1 MKLIGGGELGY
12 ILRADKLKLNFM
24 AYYIRMLD
32 LTETSPFYHDE
43 ERTFVNYSLT
53 NIDRQHMGL
62 ELAASYKLTKW
73 MSLTSAMAFGRY
85 TYIDRPKAKVS
96 LDNNAEIVRQEEV
109 FWKNYHVSNTPELAY
124 TGGVN
129 FSYDA
134 FFMNI
139 SANYTARN
147 WIDVNSVR
155 RTSLGL
161 DLVPDGDLKEEIL
174 DQEMYDN
181 QFSLDLFAGYTW
193 RLGNTFDKMKN
204 SHTLVFNVG
213 VNNLT
218 NNEDFVAIGFENN
231 RFDFED
237 KNVSKFQNRY
247 FYGNGINYFANITY
261 RF

>member
-1 MKLIGGGELGY
+1 
-12 ILRADKLKLNFM
+12 
-24 AYYIRMLD
+24 
-32 LTETSPFYHDE
+32 
-43 ERTFVNYSLT
+43 
-53 NIDRQHMGL
+53 MGL

-73 MSLTSAMAFGRY
+73 MSLSSALAMGRY
-85 TYIDRPKAKVS
+85 TYIDRPSANVT
-96 LDNNAEIVRQEEV
+96 LDNNAEVIRQEEV
-109 FWKNYHVSNTPELAY
+109 YWKNYHVANTPELAY

-129 FSYDA
+129 LSYDA

-155 RTSLGL
+155 RTALAL
-161 DLVPDGDLKEEIL
+161 DLVPDGDLKDEIL
-174 DQEMYDN
+174 EQEMYDN

-193 RLGNTFDKMKN
+193 RLRNTFDKMKN
-204 SHTLVFNVG
+204 SHTLVFNLG

-218 NNEDFVAIGFENN
+218 NNRDFIAIGFENN

-237 KNVSKFQNRY
+237 KNVMKFQNRY